1 MAKEISQEAVDFLA
15 QGMAAG
21 RPIPGQS
28 LTNSP
33 EEARRW
39 EQPPEFTVPKE
50 AMYYIFERIIEPEV
64 AENILLS
71 IVNGVGVIDI
81 ASMILYSGFLE
92 GKWTP
97 DIMLLLTEPTLYML
111 MALAEK
117 AEVSYLLEGI
127 DAERREVEPEEQ
139 LTKMEE
145 SVSYLDS
152 LRRKAAEGVDEQSV
166 PTELRE
172 EIEEV
177 ELPTSLLEKVQT
189 TIDDDSLLARGEK

>member
-15 QGMAAG
+15 EGMAAG
-21 RPIPGQS
+21 RPIPGQA

-33 EEARRW
+33 EEPRRW

-97 DIMLLLTEPTLYML
+97 DVMLLLTEPTLYMI

-127 DAERREVEPEEQ
+127 DSERREVEPEEQ

-145 SVSYLDS
+145 SVNYLDS

-166 PTELRE
+166 PTELRGA
-172 EIEEV
+172 IEEV

-189 TIDDDSLLARGEK
+189 TIDDDSLLARGER